1 MVELQPYRIEG
12 EFRLIEIAL
21 RNVSQLFNSFDPSPF
36 HEKDLD
42 TDAENYIV
50 GAAREISSRVP
61 VKLVLYLPPDHFE
74 QPGTTDLERSIQN
87 YFEYRQAMAARDLG
101 YMFRL
106 GRTSLVIGLGFL
118 AGCVVLRQLAPMLE
132 QPFDHVVAEGLLIAG
147 WVAMWRPIQT
157 FLYDWW
163 PLRATVRIYGRL
175 AAAPV
180 EARSSG

>member
-1 MVELQPYRIEG
+1 MVELQPYRREG
-12 EFRLIEIAL
+12 EFQLIEIAL
-21 RNVSQLFNSFDPSPF
+21 TNISQLFNSFDPSPF

-50 GAAREISSRVP
+50 SAAREISPRLP
-61 VKLVLYLPPDHFE
+61 LKLVLHLPRDHIE
-74 QPGTTDLERSIQN
+74 QPGTADLERSIQN
-87 YFEYRQAMAARDLG
+87 YFEYRRNMAARDLR
-101 YMFRL
+101 YLFRL
-106 GRTSLVIGLGFL
+106 GRTSLVVGLGFL
-118 AGCVVLRQLAPMLE
+118 AACVTLRELAPLLG
-132 QPFDHVVAEGLLIAG
+132 PPLDHVVSEGLLIVG
-147 WVAMWRPIQT
+147 WVAMWGPIQT